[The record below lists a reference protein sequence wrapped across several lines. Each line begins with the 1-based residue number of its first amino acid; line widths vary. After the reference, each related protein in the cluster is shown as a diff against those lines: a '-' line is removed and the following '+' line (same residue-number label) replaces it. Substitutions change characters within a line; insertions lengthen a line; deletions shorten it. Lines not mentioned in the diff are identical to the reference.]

1 MKQLSTLILLA
12 VLCAGGAASAQC
24 TSQAVTYDLTVA
36 GNVTIAAQSSSNYM
50 QGYVCNGGV
59 LLDSAYCCT
68 RFVNVDSGGTMM
80 VGPAS
85 YGQAFVKSG
94 GTFNGQ
100 GSSANWAVFYESGA
114 TVINHT
120 GNSQVCPQI
129 TFAAGSCITGFHTVE
144 SSKPN
149 VALIGTQLNFTFST
163 SVNAQIELYDAS
175 GKAVRAE
182 TISNSSTFA
191 MNVADLA
198 NGIYMYRVMQNGEV
212 ISSDKLVLGQ

>member
-1 MKQLSTLILLA
+1 MKKIYTFILLITM
-12 VLCAGGAASAQC
+12 GAAGNVFGQC
-24 TSQAVTYDLTVA
+24 TSSSVNYDLIVA
-36 GNVTIAAQSSSNYM
+36 SNVTIAAQSNANYM

-114 TVINHT
+114 NVINHV
-120 GNSQVCPQI
+120 GNSQLCPQI
-129 TFAAGSCITGFHTVE
+129 TFTAGNCATGFHTVE
-144 SSKPN
+144 SPKPN
-149 VALIGTQLNFTFST
+149 VGLNGTFLNFAFAS
-163 SVNAQIELYDAS
+163 SVNAQIELYDVS
-175 GKAVRAE
+175 GKLVRTE
-182 TISNSSTFA
+182 NIYNSSICS
-191 MNVADLA
+191 MNVTDLA
-198 NGIYMYRVMQNGEV
+198 GGMYMYRVMQNGEV
-212 ISSDKLVLGQ
+212 VSSDKLILGL